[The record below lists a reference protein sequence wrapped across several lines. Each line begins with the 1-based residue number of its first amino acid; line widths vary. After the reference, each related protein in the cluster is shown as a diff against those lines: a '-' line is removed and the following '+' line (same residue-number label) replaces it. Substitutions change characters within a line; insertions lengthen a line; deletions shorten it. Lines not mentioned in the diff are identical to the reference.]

1 LMKLIRDPRQ
11 MHLFSAKARRAGRT
25 IGLVPTM
32 GYLHEGHLSLAHRAR
47 RDMDITVMSIFVN
60 PAQFGPKEDLKKYPR
75 DLKHDMKLAKDAGV
89 DAIFYP
95 STEAMYPDGYK
106 TYVGVREL
114 SDILCGRS
122 RPGHF
127 TGVTTVV
134 VKLFNIVECDVVY
147 FGQKDAQQALIIKK
161 MAADLNM
168 PLKIKVMPIIR
179 EKDGLAMS
187 SRNKYLSPGERRDAA
202 VLHKALLLA
211 KSLIRRGRKAPAYLV
226 SRMKDLIRKK
236 KSARIDYIDIVD
248 ARDLSPVKSIKGKV
262 LILLAV
268 WIGKTRLIDNI
279 IING

>member
-1 LMKLIRDPRQ
+1 MKLIRDPRQ